1 MPTYEYECK
10 SCHHRFEK
18 LQPITA
24 KPATPCPRCKKPSK
38 RLISTGTGILFKGSG
53 FYATDYRSAGYK
65 KKAESE
71 PKCGKPDCPIF
82 RGHSVCKYYRNM

>member
-24 KPATPCPRCKKPSK
+24 KTSTPCPRCKKPAQ
-38 RLISTGTGILFKGSG
+38 RMISSGAGFLFKGSG
-53 FYATDYRSAGYK
+53 FYTTDYRSASYK
-65 KKAESE
+65 DKAKCD
-71 PKCGKPDCPIF
+71 PKGPPAGGCGKPSCP
-82 RGHSVCKYYRNM
+82 KD

>member
-1 MPTYEYECK
+1 MPTYEYECR

-38 RLISTGTGILFKGSG
+38 RLISSGAGILFKGSG
-53 FYATDYRSAGYK
+53 FYATDHRSAGYK
-65 KKAESE
+65 DKAKCDSKT
-71 PKCGKPDCPIF
+71 PPAGGCGKPSCP
-82 RGHSVCKYYRNM
+82 K